1 MKSHISGKSHAKAQF
16 RVSPSKNKTTGVHA
30 AHGPAVPP
38 EYAHNLAVANRASS
52 RAMRVASRRGR

>member
-16 RVSPSKNKTTGVHA
+16 RVTTKNKTTAPHA

-38 EYAHNLAVANRASS
+38 EYAHNLSVANRASS
-52 RAMRVASRRGR
+52 RALRVASRGR

>member
-1 MKSHISGKSHAKAQF
+1 MKSHVTGKSHAKAQF
-16 RVSPSKNKTTGVHA
+16 RVSPAKNKTTGVHA

-52 RAMRVASRRGR
+52 RAMRVAQRGR